1 MNMSEILDTC
11 YTCTNSNESPINFII
26 SSIPPKNNV
35 VLGVIGAS
43 GSGKTTF
50 ANRLREILTD
60 SNSVIVSLDDYVCLT
75 KKEMTDLGIE
85 TRYDWRS
92 RDRERFLTD
101 LQELCTGNSIIKP
114 IQDYSEEKPSNT
126 TETIESKPVIIVE
139 GNLDISEY
147 CDITIFLYASDD
159 ILAKRRFERD
169 HTKHIHTNK
178 AKLLSSIYTSLN
190 YYHLFLEPHAIHA
203 DIIINT
209 EENIVYTKR

>member
-1 MNMSEILDTC
+1 MNISETLDTY
-11 YTCTNSNESPINFII
+11 YTYISSGESPINYVI
-26 SSIPPKNNV
+26 SNIPPKNNV

-50 ANRLREILTD
+50 ADRLQDTLTD

-75 KKEMTDLGIE
+75 KKEMTDLGIK

-92 RDRERFLTD
+92 RDKERFLTD
-101 LQELCTGNSIIKP
+101 LQELRTGNSIIKP

-159 ILAKRRFERD
+159 TLAKRRFERD
-169 HTKHIHTNK
+169 QKKHIHANK
-178 AKLLSSIYTSLN
+178 EKLLSSIYTSLN
-190 YYHLFLEPHAIHA
+190 YYHLFLEPQARNA

-209 EENIVYTKR
+209 EKNIMYTKR